1 MAAKFLHYVKLTE
14 PIQVKQGTFRE
25 TPTEAIRTALKEDLI
40 MSPSVPNHG
49 QKVITIKGLRIIIHW
64 ISFEYPSQPCP
75 ASHAN
80 FPRSKVQTLDFT
92 DRGSFS
98 YLNGR

>member
-1 MAAKFLHYVKLTE
+1 MKLTE
-14 PIQVKQGTFRE
+14 PIQVKQGASRE
-25 TPTEAIRTALKEDLI
+25 TPTEAIRTASKEDLI
-40 MSPSVPNHG
+40 MSSSVPNHG

-80 FPRSKVQTLDFT
+80 FPRSKVQTLDLYRQGFVFVLK
-92 DRGSFS
+92 RSLGKKM
-98 YLNGR
+98 